1 MAGPTS
7 VADLKAFADNSNAAA
22 PKRSTERRLR
32 KMSQEFPPT
41 AFSFHVQARVLCVGM
56 AVVYRVAI
64 TMTMTTTCV
73 VSPPAS
79 STTPGGSSCQTWVI
93 AMSQSKFRTFYSQ
106 VRAILQQQQEQQPHL
121 EVRRDSEWKPF
132 ERFLQQLADVLDQYE
147 HLHQSAFAIHAD
159 VETMREGKVA
169 LENFLTDC
177 WSALEIIIP
186 SLAVE
191 PHVPASALGRE
202 ILCIYVLL
210 RDFLAF
216 PECILEANCIY
227 ASAVLSLEDV
237 EELLPT
243 LSEHACSI
251 CLERL
256 TFTATRELDPD
267 DTAAA
272 ASTGNANDADYVAA
286 ATSTTTD
293 ESRAFSVRLPCA
305 HVFHENCI
313 MAWLRHNPTCPECRA
328 SVGVRQ

>member
-1 MAGPTS
+1 MAEPTS
-7 VADLKAFADNSNAAA
+7 VADPKAFADHATT

-41 AFSFHVQARVLCVGM
+41 TFSFHVQARVLCVGL

-64 TMTMTTTCV
+64 TMTTTTTSV
-73 VSPPAS
+73 
-79 STTPGGSSCQTWVI
+79 SCQTWVI
-93 AMSQSKFRTFYSQ
+93 AMSHAKFRTFYAQ
-106 VRAILQQQQEQQPHL
+106 VRAILQQQCLYHH
-121 EVRRDSEWKPF
+121 DSEWKPF
-132 ERFLQQLADVLDQYE
+132 ERFLQQLTDILDQYG
-147 HLHQSAFAIHAD
+147 HLHSAFAIHAD

-169 LENFLTDC
+169 LEAFLTDC
-177 WSALEIIIP
+177 WSALELIIP

-191 PHVPASALGRE
+191 PHVPASSLGRE

-216 PECILEANCIY
+216 PECILEANCVY
-227 ASAVLSLEDV
+227 ASAILSLEDA

-251 CLERL
+251 CLEGL
-256 TFTATRELDPD
+256 TCADTRELDPD
-267 DTAAA
+267 SAAA
-272 ASTGNANDADYVAA
+272 ASTDGDDANGDASDCV
-286 ATSTTTD
+286 TTYD

-328 SVGVRQ
+328 SVGVKQ

>member
-1 MAGPTS
+1 
-7 VADLKAFADNSNAAA
+7 
-22 PKRSTERRLR
+22 
-32 KMSQEFPPT
+32 MSQEFPPT

-64 TMTMTTTCV
+64 TMTTTTTCV
-73 VSPPAS
+73 IAQQSNSANAPVP
-79 STTPGGSSCQTWVI
+79 GSSCQAWVI

-106 VRAILQQQQEQQPHL
+106 VRAILQQPAVSEYHAQ
-121 EVRRDSEWKPF
+121 RNDSGSDWKPF
-132 ERFLQQLADVLDQYE
+132 ERFLQMLTDVLDQYE
-147 HLHQSAFAIHAD
+147 HLQTAFAIHAD
-159 VETMREGKVA
+159 VETMNEGKVA
-169 LENFLTDC
+169 LEAFLTDC

-191 PHVPASALGRE
+191 PHFPAASLGRE
-202 ILCIYVLL
+202 ILCIYVLM

-227 ASAVLSLEDV
+227 ASAILSLEDV

-256 TFTATRELDPD
+256 TFTATRDLDPASSSTATVTA
-267 DTAAA
+267 TAAA
-272 ASTGNANDADYVAA
+272 AVAGGAANAHADGNANDAAADCVAA
-286 ATSTTTD
+286 MAVKE
-293 ESRAFSVRLPCA
+293 ESAFSVKLPCA
-305 HVFHENCI
+305 HLFHENCI

-328 SVGVRQ
+328 SVGVR

>member
-1 MAGPTS
+1 MAEPTS
-7 VADLKAFADNSNAAA
+7 VADLKAFAAGDNTAA
-22 PKRSTERRLR
+22 PTRSTERRLR

-64 TMTMTTTCV
+64 TMTTTTTCV
-73 VSPPAS
+73 VSPSAI
-79 STTPGGSSCQTWVI
+79 STAPGGSSCQTWVI
-93 AMSQSKFRTFYSQ
+93 AMSQAKFRTFYSQ
-106 VRAILQQQQEQQPHL
+106 VRAILQQQQYL
-121 EVRRDSEWKPF
+121 ERRDSEWKPF

-159 VETMREGKVA
+159 VDTMREGKVA
-169 LENFLTDC
+169 LEAFLTDC
-177 WSALEIIIP
+177 WSALELIIP

-210 RDFLAF
+210 RDLLAF
-216 PECILEANCIY
+216 PECILEANCVY
-227 ASAVLSLEDV
+227 ASAILSLEDV

-256 TFTATRELDPD
+256 TFAATRELGPD
-267 DTAAA
+267 DTEAAA
-272 ASTGNANDADYVAA
+272 ANSNGEADADCVAA
-286 ATSTTTD
+286 ITTTD
-293 ESRAFSVRLPCA
+293 ESRASFSVRLPCA

-328 SVGVRQ
+328 SVGVKQ